1 MTRPVPLP
9 LAVLRAVA
17 DVIDPAVLRILL
29 RVVLL
34 AAAGFAA
41 LLALV
46 VWLLGSTAV
55 TETAWLEWT
64 ADIAG
69 GAVALV
75 ATWFLFP
82 AVLAGIAG
90 LFLEE
95 VADAVERRRYP
106 DLPPAP
112 GARVGASIASALR
125 LFAVTA
131 ALNLLAL
138 PAYFV
143 PGLNLVVFWLLNGY
157 LLGREYAEAVA
168 LRRVPPDRAG
178 HLRRTHRLRLFAA
191 GATIAFLLTL
201 PLANLLAPV
210 IGTALMVH
218 ALRGLDDGDG
228 RRADADA
235 ERTT

>member
-9 LAVLRAVA
+9 LALLRAVA
-17 DVIDPAVLRILL
+17 DTLDPAVLRILL

-34 AAAGFAA
+34 AVAGFAL

-46 VWLLGSTAV
+46 VWALGSTAV
-55 TETAWLEWT
+55 SETAWLEWT

-69 GAVALV
+69 GAAALV
-75 ATWFLFP
+75 AMWFLFP

-90 LFLEE
+90 LFLED

-106 DLPPAP
+106 GLPPAE
-112 GARVGASIASALR
+112 GARVGASLASALR
-125 LFAVTA
+125 LFAATA
-131 ALNLLAL
+131 VLNLLAL

-143 PGLNLVVFWLLNGY
+143 PGLNLLVFWLLNGY

-168 LRRVPPDRAG
+168 MRRSSPDRTRQLRRS
-178 HLRRTHRLRLFAA
+178 HRLRLFAA

-228 RRADADA
+228 RRADAGA